1 MRARTSPLWLVAV
14 LVVVVW
20 RLGVFSG
27 SHPAVRAGAGGTS
40 FVGTTSQD
48 LPISFSAT
56 ADEVQDVTFVWSA
69 SCADGQTHSNT
80 IELGGAAID
89 SGSFTA
95 SGVLDTGGLASVAGR
110 ISGGSASG
118 RLSRSGA
125 TAFGTDC
132 TDAGVTWTA
141 HATG

>member
-1 MRARTSPLWLVAV
+1 MRARTSPFWLVAV

-20 RLGVFSG
+20 RLGLFSG
-27 SHPAVRAGAGGTS
+27 SHPAASTGSGGTS
-40 FVGTTSQD
+40 FVGTTSQG
-48 LPISFSAT
+48 LPISFTAT
-56 ADEVQDVTFVWSA
+56 SGGVQDITFVWSA
-69 SCADGQTHSNT
+69 KCADGQTHSNT
-80 IELGGAAID
+80 IELGGAPIN
-89 SGSFTA
+89 SGSFAA
-95 SGVLDTGGLASVAGR
+95 SGTLNTGGLASV
-110 ISGGSASG
+110 GGHITGSSASG